1 MEMIV
6 TTKTVGE
13 MEIEVETEMVEEMET
28 EMEEALGMEIL
39 IGMIEVL
46 CLSPNAHKRTIRADA
61 AFAMSWREL
70 MKLMTELRNEIQKM
84 ETEVWNLTVKG
95 NDLTAY
101 TQRFQELTMLCTK
114 MVLEE
119 EDRVEKFIGGLPNN
133 IQGNMIASE
142 PTRLQ
147 DAIQIANNLMDQKL
161 KGYDAKSMENKRRL
175 DFNQKDNR
183 AQQPPYKRQNVGG
196 QNVARAY
203 TAGNNERRGYVRAW
217 PYCNKCKLHHEGQC
231 IARCSNC
238 KKVRHMARD
247 CKAAVATTTRGAPE
261 PNQKVGAFYECRRQ
275 GHYRSDC
282 PKLKNQIRGNKTGN
296 KTNEARGKA
305 YVLGGGDANLDSNVV
320 TCMFLL
326 NNRYVSMLFDSGADR
341 SFVSTTISA
350 LLNVIPSTLDVSY
363 AVELADS
370 FDVIISMDWLKNHY
384 AMIVCDEKIVCIPY
398 GDEVLIVQ
406 VMEKETEDD
415 FKKHNQ
421 LMKLMQFLMGLDDT
435 YMRIRSSILSKETL
449 PDVRSAYAI
458 ISIEESHRIGTG
470 SVSGTSQRSHTSVF
484 KVNTSNRGNFQRS
497 QTSTSFSRPSNNNNR
512 PNDNGNRRTARGS
525 TLVCENCGFNG
536 HTIDRCFKIIGYPP
550 DFGKKK
556 AGQNFKGKNVS
567 NNAVGSSSS
576 SSFSDEHLS
585 DLISLIKENSINGK
599 GVQANMAGTILNKS
613 HLFNKNFEKFFCSN
627 SMVHTKLE
635 TKGVII
641 DSRANQHITFTDKF
655 LVNVIDISHL
665 KIKVSHPNGT
675 EAFITKIGNMP
686 LTNYLTLFDV
696 LVVPEYCVSL
706 RSVHKV
712 TRDIKLFIAF
722 DELKCYILNQDLKA
736 GKVLGT
742 GRQFGG
748 LYYFDRNQ
756 GLNRPGFPL
765 SDHVSTELGELVHLD
780 LWGPYKVTSRD
791 GFRYFLTVVDDFS
804 RAVWIFLLKN
814 KTEVFDNMT
823 IFYNIIHTQ
832 FNKKIKIFRSDNGTE
847 FVNQKFT
854 SFCESHGILHQTSC
868 SYTPQQNGIVKRKH
882 RHLLNV
888 ARALLFQEGLPLN
901 MWTECIL
908 TTTYLINRLPSS
920 MLNGK
925 SPFELIYKRILS
937 LKHLRSFGCLAY
949 ATIVNNTDKFGSR
962 SKKCVLIGYS
972 NYKKGYKLFSLDKKH
987 IVFSRDVKFF
997 EDIFPFKQKLDMSN
1011 EQSVMGLNN
1020 KDFFNLDGSIDHSE
1034 IPYDDERSDPNPSRY
1049 GTPSF
1054 HSGSTSNTHNE
1065 NEGGHS
1071 LGSNAAASEN
1081 DRCANPEDND
1091 NNISEGNGP
1100 SILSQNDQNISETHN
1115 LRRPSRSSFFH
1126 ETIMILCLIN
1136 LAVQN
1141 GWTLYQMDVNNAFL
1155 YGDLNE
1161 TVYMSLPL
1169 GYFPKDETRS
1179 KSDYSLFT
1187 KKFGDVFIAL
1197 LVYVDVIIITGN
1209 NLNEINKFKQFLKT
1223 KFMIKDLG
1231 KLKYFLGI
1239 EVLENPTVFPNIS
1252 LSSEPKDD
1260 DPFLDNITNYQKL
1273 IGKLIYLTTTR
1284 PDIAYIMSCL
1294 SQSMHSPLKSHLKTN
1309 LKVIRYLKGCPGK
1322 GVNVIRTSTSV
1333 NVLKA
1338 YTDADWARC
1347 TDKRR
1352 YVTGYCVFMNNSL
1365 ISWKSKKQNTISKSS
1380 TEAEY
1385 RTLASVTS
1393 EVIWVLKILKDLD
1406 CSNLLPVKVFCD
1418 NSSAIKIADNPVFH
1432 ERTKHL
1438 EIDLYFVREDSR
1450 WGN

>member
-261 PNQKVGAFYECRRQ
+261 PNQKVGTFYECRRQ

-363 AVELADS
+363 AVELADG

-550 DFGKKK
+550 DF
-556 AGQNFKGKNVS
+556 
-567 NNAVGSSSS
+567 
-576 SSFSDEHLS
+576 
-585 DLISLIKENSINGK
+585 
-599 GVQANMAGTILNKS
+599 
-613 HLFNKNFEKFFCSN
+613 
-627 SMVHTKLE
+627 
-635 TKGVII
+635 
-641 DSRANQHITFTDKF
+641 
-655 LVNVIDISHL
+655 
-665 KIKVSHPNGT
+665 VSHPNGT

-742 GRQFGG
+742 GRQFGS
-748 LYYFDRNQ
+748 LYYFDGNQ

-791 GFRYFLTVVDDFS
+791 GFRYFLTIVDDFS
-804 RAVWIFLLKN
+804 RVVWVFLLKN
-814 KTEVFDNMT
+814 KTEVFDNIT
-823 IFYNIIHTQ
+823 VFYNIIHTQ

-847 FVNQKFT
+847 FVNQKLT

-1197 LVYVDVIIITGN
+1197 LVYVDVIIIT
-1209 NLNEINKFKQFLKT
+1209 
-1223 KFMIKDLG
+1223 
-1231 KLKYFLGI
+1231 
-1239 EVLENPTVFPNIS
+1239 
-1252 LSSEPKDD
+1252 
-1260 DPFLDNITNYQKL
+1260 
-1273 IGKLIYLTTTR
+1273 
-1284 PDIAYIMSCL
+1284 
-1294 SQSMHSPLKSHLKTN
+1294 
-1309 LKVIRYLKGCPGK
+1309 
-1322 GVNVIRTSTSV
+1322 
-1333 NVLKA
+1333 
-1338 YTDADWARC
+1338 
-1347 TDKRR
+1347 
-1352 YVTGYCVFMNNSL
+1352 
-1365 ISWKSKKQNTISKSS
+1365 
-1380 TEAEY
+1380 
-1385 RTLASVTS
+1385 
-1393 EVIWVLKILKDLD
+1393 
-1406 CSNLLPVKVFCD
+1406 
-1418 NSSAIKIADNPVFH
+1418 
-1432 ERTKHL
+1432 
-1438 EIDLYFVREDSR
+1438 
-1450 WGN
+1450 